1 MSMVKSSVGSK
12 LLKCEK
18 SDERIKSSDFEKSS
32 VSVLSVVLV
41 KSPVFEKKTMKW
53 KNVDWLKSNDCEYFS
68 ECVKDSVLVK

>member
-41 KSPVFEKKTMKW
+41 KSPVFEKKTMK
-53 KNVDWLKSNDCEYFS
+53 
-68 ECVKDSVLVK
+68 

>member
-68 ECVKDSVLVK
+68 EYVKDSVLVK